1 MTPSPIFFPPP
12 FTDSL
17 WDDSSRPF
25 LEEDDFWEATTQ
37 RFKLAEF
44 RFGLERTS
52 DWPEI
57 SFGRLQSLM
66 KPIEFLGL
74 PAETA
79 EKRSEELRDAILET
93 REREAR
99 ARQVW
104 RERVQATMGRGEAP
118 RILRVAERARLGIF
132 EIEVLALLVL
142 IKSYGL
148 RASRDPEPLGEV
160 FVFPRPSLI
169 SDLLDASPPSIAGL
183 FQEHGRLVRSGL
195 VGFEKRL
202 MSRYDREIRI
212 DPGVVRI
219 LRGLSV
225 GESDVAQL
233 DEGLVLEVL
242 LEEPGIARMRTW
254 IDPRAS
260 ENTNETPLPTT
271 DSQDSERLSPQLE
284 DEADPSW
291 QEPYENDLEYIEDQL
306 DWIIA
311 HVLSRKGDG
320 DGMSVSDGP
329 HRESLLSKSDEDGKK
344 RSALARVRLLRA
356 RIQKRLHQTQA
367 VHGKLPV
374 AETISREV
382 GLSRFEHQVL
392 LTVLGVRVSSR
403 FQARLELGRF
413 AGSSTSIAVSDLIG
427 MFTDGFQEESQ
438 AARFFRPDASLLE
451 HGLIELDSPLGD
463 VRTANVTMSDPTA
476 DRLKGEEENS
486 FWLTDGAF
494 VVEPKVDFAK
504 VVLPADDKALLEAV
518 ATSFEAFK
526 RHRGAAGLDDISG
539 VGRGVILQFFG
550 DPGTGKTCMAHA
562 IAKLRKRMLVLINTP
577 KIEAGHF
584 RAILRE
590 ARQRGADV
598 LFDECDE
605 ILKERGQNPATAS
618 LLSELE
624 RHDGLVMLATNRPL
638 ALDPA
643 VYRRNLVSIE
653 FRRPD
658 AASREQIWEVH
669 LPETYPLAR
678 RPDLGALAV
687 RFDLTGG
694 EIRNAVLLALSMATS
709 RDSDTP
715 LVTLEDVEKAAERQ
729 IQGRLR
735 RLATATDSLPE
746 IRLSDLVL
754 AEETR
759 NRLDQF
765 IGSCRS
771 TGLLAEWGFRA
782 GSANGG
788 GARSAVF
795 EGPPGT
801 GKTSAAEG
809 VAAELGR
816 PLRSVSAA
824 QVVSRYVGESANRI
838 EELFTGEG
846 SSNSVLLL
854 DDGDALLSRRTEVSS
869 STDRYANLD
878 ITTLLASLDRFQG
891 ILIVT
896 TNRLEDIDPA
906 ILRRLEWKVSF
917 PRLGAEDRARLWDR
931 LLPAEL
937 PRTDDVDSIRLGRQW
952 ILSPAEMA
960 RVVRRAAEQ
969 AALRPEEERRVCMAD
984 LMLWAERIRDEGGG
998 RAELGFG
1005 VG

>member
-1 MTPSPIFFPPP
+1 MKTSPIYFAPP
-12 FTDSL
+12 T
-17 WDDSSRPF
+17 DDSFWEDPTRPF
-25 LEEDDFWEATTQ
+25 MGEEEFWAATTD
-37 RFKLAEF
+37 RFRLAEF
-44 RFGLERTS
+44 RFGLDHMS
-52 DWPEI
+52 DWQEF
-57 SFGRLQSLM
+57 SFGKFNSAV
-66 KPIEFLGL
+66 KPIDLLGL
-74 PAETA
+74 PVDTPEIRAREIRATVAEA
-79 EKRSEELRDAILET
+79 KA
-93 REREAR
+93 REATNR
-99 ARQVW
+99 KAWRQ
-104 RERVQATMGRGEAP
+104 RVAATAGRSDAP
-118 RILRVAERARLGIF
+118 RILRVAERARLRAL
-132 EIEVLALLVL
+132 EIELVSVVVLVL
-142 IKSYGL
+142 SYGL
-148 RASRDPEPLGEV
+148 RASRDPEPLRETCV
-160 FVFPRPSLI
+160 LPRHSVL
-169 SDLLDASPPSIAGL
+169 SDLLDIPPTKVAQL
-183 FQEHGRLVRSGL
+183 LQEKGRLVGSGL
-195 VGFEKRL
+195 VRFEKRL
-202 MSRYDREIRI
+202 ISQFERELRM
-212 DPGVVRI
+212 DPGTVQL
-219 LRGLSV
+219 LRGIEMPENL
-225 GESDVAQL
+225 VAQL
-233 DEGLVLEVL
+233 DEGLALDVL
-242 LEEPGIARMRTW
+242 LDEPAMAGMRAWIQPGDSTALEEVPSSGTEPEDAG
-254 IDPRAS
+254 A
-260 ENTNETPLPTT
+260 EEV
-271 DSQDSERLSPQLE
+271 ERGDL
-284 DEADPSW
+284 ADPDW
-291 QEPYENDLEYIEDQL
+291 IAPYGDDLEYIEDQL
-306 DWIIA
+306 NWIIA
-311 HVLSRKGDG
+311 HVLSRKIEE

-329 HRESLLSKSDEDGKK
+329 HRERIISRSDEDGKQ
-344 RSALARVRLLRA
+344 RSALAQVRLLRA
-356 RIQKRLHQTQA
+356 RIQRRLRRTQA
-367 VHGKLPV
+367 VRGSLPT
-374 AETISREV
+374 AEAISRDL
-382 GLSRFEHQVL
+382 GLSQFEHKAL
-392 LTVLGVRVSSR
+392 LTVLGIRVSSR
-403 FQARLELGRF
+403 FQARLELGQFGAPR
-413 AGSSTSIAVSDLIG
+413 TSIAVTELIG
-427 MFTDGFQEESQ
+427 MFTDEFKEECQ
-438 AARFFRPDASLLE
+438 AARYFRPEAPLIE
-451 HGLIELDSPLGD
+451 HGLIELDSALGD
-463 VRTANVTMSDPTA
+463 VRDAQVSMSDPTA
-476 DRLKGEEENS
+476 DRLKGEGGNS

-504 VVLPADDKALLEAV
+504 VVLPEADKALLAAV

-526 RHRGAAGLDDISG
+526 KHRGAAGLDDISG
-539 VGRGVILQFFG
+539 VGRGVIFQFFG

-658 AASREQIWEVH
+658 AASRERIWEVH
-669 LPETYPLAR
+669 LPDTYPLAH

-709 RDSDTP
+709 RDSEEP
-715 LVTLEDVEKAAERQ
+715 LVTLEDLEKAAERQ

-754 AEETR
+754 PEATR
-759 NRLDQF
+759 DRLDQF

-771 TGLLAEWGFRA
+771 TGLLAKWGLPA
-782 GSANGG
+782 GTAHGG

-816 PLRSVSAA
+816 PLRRVSAA
-824 QVVSRYVGESANRI
+824 QVISRYVGESASRI
-838 EELFTGEG
+838 EELFAGEG

-878 ITTLLASLDRFQG
+878 ITTLLAALDRYQG

-906 ILRRLEWKVSF
+906 ILRRLEWKVPF
-917 PRLGAEDRARLWDR
+917 PRLAAEDRARLWDR
-931 LLPAEL
+931 LLPPEL
-937 PRTDDVDSIRLGRQW
+937 PRTDDVDPARLARQW

-969 AALRPEEERRVCMAD
+969 AALRPEEERRVSMAD
-984 LMLWAERIRDEGGG
+984 LMLWAERIRDEVGG